1 VTCSCPGSFTVGPM
15 EIIQPACVEHR
26 KPGQS
31 DAGLLA
37 NDIGLTLYHLAYMRR
52 LDSGIHNEPENFCS

>member
-1 VTCSCPGSFTVGPM
+1 M